1 MLAVNSQ
8 VQSEGQCSAVDRFL
22 GRSVISY
29 IPNSFNNTFVWQE
42 AIRKRAEVCE
52 RRVRRP
58 ARGCKESFAIGEQV
72 LLQDHVSK
80 KWSIPGEITNVR
92 LAPDNKILSYEIRT
106 ENGNL
111 TTLHRVFI
119 KKIPQ
124 NNPETNVPVVID
136 ADDDT
141 DIPEPAETN
150 AAWIRGG
157 RLRAKI

>member
-1 MLAVNSQ
+1 M
-8 VQSEGQCSAVDRFL
+8 
-22 GRSVISY
+22 
-29 IPNSFNNTFVWQE
+29 
-42 AIRKRAEVCE
+42 RKRG
-52 RRVRRP
+52 VRRP

-80 KWSIPGEITNVR
+80 KWSIPGEITNIR

-111 TTLHRVFI
+111 TIRHRAFI

-124 NNPETNVPVVID
+124 NNPETNVPDVID

-150 AAWIRGG
+150 ADKR
-157 RLRAKI
+157 R